1 MNLSSMILGD
11 NPKVT
16 VDITL
21 ENDSIVRLCVGLL
34 SVFIV
39 SLLVYGIIK
48 KSI

>member
-1 MNLSSMILGD
+1 MNLFSTIVGD

-21 ENDSIVRLCVGLL
+21 ENNSIVRLCIGLV
-34 SVFIV
+34 SVFII

-48 KSI
+48 KTI